1 VRLVRASAVARITI
15 GTALALGAGTFLR
28 ASQRDERPSGPFILF
43 ARTVGIR
50 DALFGLGCLLA
61 TLDVDRSEETRRW
74 VRLWLANEVADVVAA
89 AAMSKQLGGA
99 GAATAASIPL
109 PLIAADVWA
118 LRHLAGERRRSFE
131 PRRRTPK

>member
-1 VRLVRASAVARITI
+1 MSALTLVRAAAVTRAGI
-15 GTALALGAGTFLR
+15 GTALVLGTRPLLR
-28 ASQRDERPSGPFILF
+28 AMLRDERPSGSFVLF

-50 DALFGLGCLLA
+50 DALFGLGCLLS

-118 LRHLAGERRRSFE
+118 LRHLAGERRRS
-131 PRRRTPK
+131 RS